1 MAIHSRRQVEESEEE
16 SVFISMTDLMISILF
31 IIMILM
37 AYFSLR
43 IDPDIQMVEKSKYE
57 KVRLDLEVAEELIKI
72 KDDQIK
78 QQGVEIDRLKDK
90 ISDLESII
98 RSLNKDLE
106 NIKIKLDQ
114 EIDKNTDYREKIII
128 LKQRLEDNE
137 KNLETIK
144 NLERQVVLLNLQVES
159 LSNTNKDLRNQL
171 KGTVPKELLADQEV
185 LITNLRMTITKLS
198 K

>member
-1 MAIHSRRQVEESEEE
+1 MAIHSRRQLEESEEE
-16 SVFISMTDLMISILF
+16 SVFVSMTDLMISILF

>member
-1 MAIHSRRQVEESEEE
+1 MAIHSRRQIEESEEE

>member
-1 MAIHSRRQVEESEEE
+1 
-16 SVFISMTDLMISILF
+16 MISILF

-185 LITNLRMTITKLS
+185 LITNLR
-198 K
+198 